1 MNIIMM
7 INTTAVGNFK
17 NYRQLQALMG
27 FLLVHLTAAHHQFK
41 TKKKNQPFNQF
52 LTFVVNILKSE
63 TSLNHIGIIFHRLI
77 YLIEKTNSICGD
89 YSQIFL

>member
-1 MNIIMM
+1 MM

-41 TKKKNQPFNQF
+41 TKTKKSTFQPVFNFCCEHFEIRDQF
-52 LTFVVNILKSE
+52 KPHWHYIP
-63 TSLNHIGIIFHRLI
+63 
-77 YLIEKTNSICGD
+77 
-89 YSQIFL
+89 